1 MYSVLRCLRLLAI
14 ASALFSPILLSPALI
29 SYLTDVQ
36 VSQLPEVVSDGHCA
50 LFTDIVAI

>member
-1 MYSVLRCLRLLAI
+1 MYSVLSCLRLLAI

-36 VSQLPEVVSDGHCA
+36 VSQLSEVVSDGHCA
-50 LFTDIVAI
+50 LLTDIVAI